1 MSAKFSSPFMAK
13 SPLNKELHEAS
24 HAKIETEGKKGPDG
38 ENQGS
43 TEYVN
48 KSGNRSVEIAKNFA
62 GDETKTVRRKKKD
75 GSIKTTSKKIS
86 DKKAARI
93 KKRKERRLD

>member
-1 MSAKFSSPFMAK
+1 MNKFSSPFMAK
-13 SPLNKELHEAS
+13 SPLNK
-24 HAKIETEGKKGPDG
+24 KKRTKVETEGKKGPDG
-38 ENQGS
+38 KNQGS
-43 TEYVN
+43 TEYIN

-62 GDETKTVRRKKKD
+62 GEETKTVRRKKKD